1 MADSILTMENIS
13 KSYTGRMV
21 LNKADFYLQQGEKV
35 GIIGINGTGKST
47 LLRLISGIEEPD
59 NGSIV
64 IAKNTI
70 IRFLPQDLDYPEGT
84 TVIDAVTS
92 ADRFVSSVSTS
103 GKIISRISDVTA
115 DDKSIKDDEYWT
127 RLSDAKSMLTRL
139 GIYNF
144 DQPVSELSGGQ
155 RKCLAIVSVLLYPS
169 EILVMDEPTNH
180 LDQETS
186 QWLEDQLKSHRG
198 ALVLVTHDRY
208 FLDSVTSRI
217 IEIDKGNIYS
227 YDTNYSGYIE
237 LKMQREEQ
245 MISSEAKRQNILR
258 KELAWIRRG
267 ARARSTK
274 QKAHIQRYE
283 ALRDQEAPIFDQKVQ
298 LESISSRMGKTT
310 VELEHICKSYGNTV
324 LINDFSYN
332 FLKTDRVGFVG
343 ANGAGKTTLLK
354 MIMGMIQPDFGRI
367 TIGQTIRIGYFSQE
381 LETEEKDSIAYM
393 DPQTTVINYI
403 KDIAEYVNTNDGRIS
418 ASRMLERFLFTPEM
432 QYSRIEKLSGGERR
446 RLNLLRVL
454 MQAPNVLLLDE
465 PTNDLDIATLSI
477 LEDYLDTFAGIVI
490 TVSHDRYFLDRVVSR
505 IFAFEGNG
513 KIVQYEGGWTE
524 YSQKRPKPERNFG
537 STSYSA
543 VDVSGIEADHAA
555 ASKISATA
563 IGSGSDSDAS
573 NMKGSERSR
582 NHKLKF
588 SFNEKREYETIEADI
603 ALLEDKIASLEK
615 EIAANSSDF
624 VKLQKLSAQKDE
636 TEAALLEKMERWEY
650 LEELAQAIDAQQ
662 SR

>member
-21 LNKADFYLQQGEKV
+21 LNKANFYLQQGEKV

-59 NGSIV
+59 DGNIT

-70 IRFLPQDLDYPEGT
+70 IRFLPQDLEYPEGT
-84 TVIDAVTS
+84 TVIDAVID

-103 GKIISRISDVTA
+103 GKNISRVQAASAEDR
-115 DDKSIKDDEYWT
+115 SIKDDEYWT
-127 RLSDAKSMLTRL
+127 RLSDAKSMLTKL

-144 DQPVSELSGGQ
+144 DQPVNELSGGQ
-155 RKCLAIVSVLLYPS
+155 RKCLSIVSVLLYPS

-186 QWLEDQLKSHRG
+186 QLLEEQLKSHRG

-208 FLDSVTSRI
+208 FLDSVTNRI

-227 YDTNYSGYIE
+227 YDSNYSGYLE

-310 VELEHICKSYGNTV
+310 VELEHISKSYGSTT

-354 MIMGMIQPDFGRI
+354 MIMGMVQPDSGTI

-393 DPQTTVINYI
+393 NPQTTVINYI

-465 PTNDLDIATLSI
+465 PTNDLDIATLNI

-513 KIVQYEGGWTE
+513 KVVQYEGGWTE
-524 YSQKRPKPERNFG
+524 YSQKRSN
-537 STSYSA
+537 
-543 VDVSGIEADHAA
+543 
-555 ASKISATA
+555 TA
-563 IGSGSDSDAS
+563 IRNNDNTPVISSDTVEVKAQ
-573 NMKGSERSR
+573 NRSR
-582 NHKLKF
+582 SHKLKF

-603 ALLEDKIASLEK
+603 AALEDKIRSLEK
-615 EIAANSSDF
+615 DIAANSSDF
-624 VKLQKLSAQKDE
+624 VKLQKLSAQKEE
-636 TEAALLEKMERWEY
+636 TESLLLEKMERWEY
-650 LEELAQAIDAQQ
+650 LEELAQAIETQQ
-662 SR
+662 I

>member
-21 LNKADFYLQQGEKV
+21 LNKANFYLQQGEKV

-59 NGSIV
+59 DGSIT

-70 IRFLPQDLDYPEGT
+70 IRFLPQDLEYPAGT
-84 TVIDAVTS
+84 TVIDAVID
-92 ADRFVSSVSTS
+92 ADRFVSSVSVS
-103 GKIISRISDVTA
+103 GKSISRVQTA
-115 DDKSIKDDEYWT
+115 SAADSSVKDDEYWT
-127 RLSDAKSMLTRL
+127 RLSDAKSMLTKL

-144 DQPVSELSGGQ
+144 DQPVGELSGGQ

-186 QWLEDQLKSHRG
+186 QWLEEQLKSHRG

-208 FLDSVTSRI
+208 FLDSVTNRI

-227 YDTNYSGYIE
+227 YDSNYSGYLE

-245 MISSEAKRQNILR
+245 MISSGAKRQNILR

-310 VELEHICKSYGNTV
+310 VELEHISKSYGSTT

-354 MIMGMIQPDFGRI
+354 MIMGMVQPDSGTI

-381 LETEEKDSIAYM
+381 LETEEKNSIAYM

-465 PTNDLDIATLSI
+465 PTNDLDIATLNI

-513 KIVQYEGGWTE
+513 KVVQYEGGWTE
-524 YSQKRPKPERNFG
+524 YSQKRPNIASRNNDN
-537 STSYSA
+537 TP
-543 VDVSGIEADHAA
+543 VIP
-555 ASKISATA
+555 
-563 IGSGSDSDAS
+563 SDAAETKAQ
-573 NMKGSERSR
+573 NRSR
-582 NHKLKF
+582 SHKLKF

-603 ALLEDKIASLEK
+603 AELEDKIAALEK
-615 EIAANSSDF
+615 DIVANSSDF
-624 VKLQKLSAQKDE
+624 VKLQKLSAQKEE
-636 TEAALLEKMERWEY
+636 TEALLLGKMERWEY
-650 LEELAQAIDAQQ
+650 LEELAQAIEEQ
-662 SR
+662 

>member
-21 LNKADFYLQQGEKV
+21 LNKANFYLQQGEKV

-59 NGSIV
+59 DGSIT

-70 IRFLPQDLDYPEGT
+70 IRFLPQDLEYPECT
-84 TVIDAVTS
+84 TVIDAVIN

-103 GKIISRISDVTA
+103 GKNISRVQAASAEDR
-115 DDKSIKDDEYWT
+115 SIKDDEYWT

-155 RKCLAIVSVLLYPS
+155 RKCLSIVSVLLYPS

-208 FLDSVTSRI
+208 FLDSVTNRI

-227 YDTNYSGYIE
+227 YDSNYSGYLE

-310 VELEHICKSYGNTV
+310 VELEHISKSYGSTT

-354 MIMGMIQPDFGRI
+354 MIMGMIQPDSGTI

-465 PTNDLDIATLSI
+465 PTNDLDIATLNI

-524 YSQKRPKPERNFG
+524 YSQKRPNIAV
-537 STSYSA
+537 STSDNAPAIPS
-543 VDVSGIEADHAA
+543 D
-555 ASKISATA
+555 TA
-563 IGSGSDSDAS
+563 ETKAQ
-573 NMKGSERSR
+573 NRSR
-582 NHKLKF
+582 AHKLKF

-603 ALLEDKIASLEK
+603 AALEDKISSLEK
-615 EIAANSSDF
+615 DIAANSSDF
-624 VKLQKLSAQKDE
+624 VKLQKLSTQKEE
-636 TEAALLEKMERWEY
+636 TEALLLEKMERWEY
-650 LEELAQAIDAQQ
+650 LEELAQAIEAQ
-662 SR
+662 

>member
-21 LNKADFYLQQGEKV
+21 LNKANFYLQQGEKV

-59 NGSIV
+59 DGSIT

-70 IRFLPQDLDYPEGT
+70 IRFLPQDLEYPEGT
-84 TVIDAVTS
+84 TVINAVIN

-103 GKIISRISDVTA
+103 GKSISRISDNSAA
-115 DDKSIKDDEYWT
+115 DRSVEDDEYWT

-144 DQPVSELSGGQ
+144 DQPVNELSGGQ

-186 QWLEDQLKSHRG
+186 QWLEEQLQSHRG

-208 FLDSVTSRI
+208 FLDSVTNRI

-227 YDTNYSGYIE
+227 YDSNYSGYLE

-245 MISSEAKRQNILR
+245 MISTEAKRQNILR

-310 VELEHICKSYGNTV
+310 VELEHISKSYGSTT

-332 FLKTDRVGFVG
+332 FLKTDRVGFIG

-354 MIMGMIQPDFGRI
+354 MIMGMVQPDSGTI
-367 TIGQTIRIGYFSQE
+367 TVGQTIRIGYFSQE

-465 PTNDLDIATLSI
+465 PTNDLDIATLNI

-524 YSQKRPKPERNFG
+524 YSQKRPN
-537 STSYSA
+537 
-543 VDVSGIEADHAA
+543 A
-555 ASKISATA
+555 ASRNNDNAPVIP
-563 IGSGSDSDAS
+563 SDAAETKAP
-573 NMKGSERSR
+573 NRSKS
-582 NHKLKF
+582 HKLKF

-603 ALLEDKIASLEK
+603 DALEDKISSLEK
-615 EIAANSSDF
+615 DIAANSSDF
-624 VKLQKLSAQKDE
+624 VKLQKLSVQKEE
-636 TEAALLEKMERWEY
+636 TEALLLEKMERWEY
-650 LEELAQAIDAQQ
+650 LEELAQAIKEQ
-662 SR
+662 

>member
-21 LNKADFYLQQGEKV
+21 LNKANFYLQQGEKV

-59 NGSIV
+59 DGSIT

-70 IRFLPQDLDYPEGT
+70 IRFLPQDLEYPAGT
-84 TVIDAVTS
+84 TVIDAVID
-92 ADRFVSSVSTS
+92 ADRFVSSVSVS
-103 GKIISRISDVTA
+103 GKSISRVQTA
-115 DDKSIKDDEYWT
+115 SAADSSVKDDEYWT
-127 RLSDAKSMLTRL
+127 RLSDAKSMLTKL

-144 DQPVSELSGGQ
+144 DQPVGELSGGQ

-186 QWLEDQLKSHRG
+186 QWLEEQLKSHRG

-208 FLDSVTSRI
+208 FLDSVTNRI

-227 YDTNYSGYIE
+227 YDSNYSGYLE

-283 ALRDQEAPIFDQKVQ
+283 ALRNQEAPIFDQKVQ

-310 VELEHICKSYGNTV
+310 VELEHISKSYGSTT

-332 FLKTDRVGFVG
+332 FLKTDRIGFVG

-354 MIMGMIQPDFGRI
+354 MIMGMVQPDSGTI

-381 LETEEKDSIAYM
+381 LETEEKNSIAYM

-465 PTNDLDIATLSI
+465 PTNDLDIATLNI

-513 KIVQYEGGWTE
+513 KVVQYEGGWTE
-524 YSQKRPKPERNFG
+524 YSQKRPNIASRNNDN
-537 STSYSA
+537 TP
-543 VDVSGIEADHAA
+543 VSP
-555 ASKISATA
+555 
-563 IGSGSDSDAS
+563 SDAAETKAQ
-573 NMKGSERSR
+573 NRSR
-582 NHKLKF
+582 SHKLKF

-603 ALLEDKIASLEK
+603 AELEDKIAALEK
-615 EIAANSSDF
+615 DIVANSSDF
-624 VKLQKLSAQKDE
+624 VKLQKLSAQKEE
-636 TEAALLEKMERWEY
+636 TEALLLGKMERWEY
-650 LEELAQAIDAQQ
+650 LEELAQAIEEQ
-662 SR
+662 

>member
-21 LNKADFYLQQGEKV
+21 LNKANFYLQHGEKV

-59 NGSIV
+59 DGSIT

-70 IRFLPQDLDYPEGT
+70 IRFLPQDLEYPAGT
-84 TVIDAVTS
+84 TVIDAVID
-92 ADRFVSSVSTS
+92 ADRFVSSVSVS
-103 GKIISRISDVTA
+103 GKSISRVQTA
-115 DDKSIKDDEYWT
+115 SAADSSVKDDAYWT
-127 RLSDAKSMLTRL
+127 RLSDAKSMLTKL

-144 DQPVSELSGGQ
+144 DQPVNELSGGQ

-186 QWLEDQLKSHRG
+186 QWLEEQLKSHRG

-208 FLDSVTSRI
+208 FLDSVTNRI

-227 YDTNYSGYIE
+227 YDSNYSGYLE

-245 MISSEAKRQNILR
+245 MISSEAKRQDILR

-310 VELEHICKSYGNTV
+310 VELEHISKSYGSTT

-354 MIMGMIQPDFGRI
+354 MIMGMVQPDSGTI

-393 DPQTTVINYI
+393 NPQTTVINYI

-465 PTNDLDIATLSI
+465 PTNDLDIATLNI

-513 KIVQYEGGWTE
+513 KVVQYEGGWTE
-524 YSQKRPKPERNFG
+524 YSQKRSN
-537 STSYSA
+537 
-543 VDVSGIEADHAA
+543 
-555 ASKISATA
+555 TA
-563 IGSGSDSDAS
+563 IRNNDNTPVISSDTVEVKAQ
-573 NMKGSERSR
+573 NRSR
-582 NHKLKF
+582 SHKLKF

-603 ALLEDKIASLEK
+603 AALEDKIRSLEK
-615 EIAANSSDF
+615 DIAANSSDF
-624 VKLQKLSAQKDE
+624 VKLQKLSAQKEE
-636 TEAALLEKMERWEY
+636 TESLLLEKMERWEY
-650 LEELAQAIDAQQ
+650 LEELAQAIETQQ
-662 SR
+662 I

>member
-21 LNKADFYLQQGEKV
+21 LNKANFYLQQGEKV

-59 NGSIV
+59 DGSIT

-70 IRFLPQDLDYPEGT
+70 IRFLPQDLEYPAGT
-84 TVIDAVTS
+84 TVIDAVID
-92 ADRFVSSVSTS
+92 ADRFVSSVSVS
-103 GKIISRISDVTA
+103 GKSISRVQTA
-115 DDKSIKDDEYWT
+115 SAADSSVKDDEYWT
-127 RLSDAKSMLTRL
+127 RLSDAKSMLTKL

-144 DQPVSELSGGQ
+144 DQPVGELSGGQ

-186 QWLEDQLKSHRG
+186 QWLEEQLKSHRG

-208 FLDSVTSRI
+208 FLDSVTNRI

-227 YDTNYSGYIE
+227 YDSNYSGYLE

-310 VELEHICKSYGNTV
+310 VELEHISKSYGSTT

-332 FLKTDRVGFVG
+332 FLKTDRIGFVG

-354 MIMGMIQPDFGRI
+354 MIMGMVQPDSGTI

-381 LETEEKDSIAYM
+381 LETEEKNSIAYM

-465 PTNDLDIATLSI
+465 PTNDLDIATLNI

-513 KIVQYEGGWTE
+513 KVVQYEGGWTE
-524 YSQKRPKPERNFG
+524 YSQKRPNIASRNNDN
-537 STSYSA
+537 TP
-543 VDVSGIEADHAA
+543 VIP
-555 ASKISATA
+555 
-563 IGSGSDSDAS
+563 SDAAETKAQ
-573 NMKGSERSR
+573 NRSR
-582 NHKLKF
+582 SHKLKF

-603 ALLEDKIASLEK
+603 AELEDKIAALEK
-615 EIAANSSDF
+615 DIVANSSDF
-624 VKLQKLSAQKDE
+624 VKLQKLSAQKEE
-636 TEAALLEKMERWEY
+636 TEALLLGKMERWEY
-650 LEELAQAIDAQQ
+650 LEELAQAIEEQ
-662 SR
+662 

>member
-21 LNKADFYLQQGEKV
+21 LNKANFYLQQGEKV

-59 NGSIV
+59 DGSIT

-70 IRFLPQDLDYPEGT
+70 IRFLPQDLEYPAGT
-84 TVIDAVTS
+84 TVIDAVID
-92 ADRFVSSVSTS
+92 ADRFVSSVSVS
-103 GKIISRISDVTA
+103 GKSISRVQTA
-115 DDKSIKDDEYWT
+115 SAADSSVKDDEYWT
-127 RLSDAKSMLTRL
+127 RLSDAKSMLTKL

-144 DQPVSELSGGQ
+144 DQPVGELSGGQ

-186 QWLEDQLKSHRG
+186 QWLEEQLKSHRG

-208 FLDSVTSRI
+208 FLDSVTNRI

-227 YDTNYSGYIE
+227 YDSNYSGYLE

-310 VELEHICKSYGNTV
+310 VELEHISKSYGSTT

-354 MIMGMIQPDFGRI
+354 MIMGMVQPDSGTI

-381 LETEEKDSIAYM
+381 LETEEKNSIAYM

-403 KDIAEYVNTNDGRIS
+403 KDIAEYVNTNDGHIS

-465 PTNDLDIATLSI
+465 PTNDLDIATLNI

-513 KIVQYEGGWTE
+513 KVVQYEGGWTE
-524 YSQKRPKPERNFG
+524 YSQKRPNIASRNNDN
-537 STSYSA
+537 TP
-543 VDVSGIEADHAA
+543 VIP
-555 ASKISATA
+555 
-563 IGSGSDSDAS
+563 SDAAETKAQ
-573 NMKGSERSR
+573 NRSR
-582 NHKLKF
+582 SHKLKF

-603 ALLEDKIASLEK
+603 AELEDKIAALEK
-615 EIAANSSDF
+615 DIVANSSDF
-624 VKLQKLSAQKDE
+624 VKLQKLSAQKEE
-636 TEAALLEKMERWEY
+636 TEALLLGKMERWEY
-650 LEELAQAIDAQQ
+650 LEELAQAIEEQ
-662 SR
+662 

>member
-21 LNKADFYLQQGEKV
+21 LNKANFYLQQGEKV

-47 LLRLISGIEEPD
+47 LLRMIAGVEEPD
-59 NGSIV
+59 DGSIIV
-64 IAKNTI
+64 SKNTV

-84 TVIDAVTS
+84 TVIDAVTDS
-92 ADRFVSSVSTS
+92 DRFMSSVSTS
-103 GKIISRISDVTA
+103 GMNISKVTSVSAQKDASETDV
-115 DDKSIKDDEYWT
+115 DYWT
-127 RLSDAKSMLTRL
+127 RLSDAKSMLTKL

-186 QWLEDQLKSHRG
+186 QWLEDQLKAHRG

-227 YDTNYSGYIE
+227 YDANYSGYLE

-283 ALRDQEAPIFDQKVQ
+283 ALRDQDAPIFDQKVQ

-310 VELEHICKSYGNTV
+310 VELEHICKSYGGTA
-324 LINDFSYN
+324 LISDFSYN

-354 MIMGMIQPDFGRI
+354 IIMGMVQPDSGTV
-367 TIGQTIRIGYFSQE
+367 TIGQTIKIGYFSQE
-381 LETEEKDSIAYM
+381 LETEAQDSIAYM
-393 DPQTTVINYI
+393 NPMTTVIDYI
-403 KDIAEYVNTNDGRIS
+403 RDIAEYVNTNDGRIS

-465 PTNDLDIATLSI
+465 PTNDLDIATLNI

-513 KIVQYEGGWTE
+513 RITQYEGGWTE
-524 YSQKRPKPERNFG
+524 YSQKRPILERNVG
-537 STSYSA
+537 SLTSS
-543 VDVSGIEADHAA
+543 E
-555 ASKISATA
+555 TA
-563 IGSGSDSDAS
+563 
-573 NMKGSERSR
+573 NVKETERSR
-582 NHKLKF
+582 SHKLKF
-588 SFNEKREYETIEADI
+588 SFKEKREYETIEADI
-603 ALLEDKIASLEK
+603 AALEDQIAALDK
-615 EIAANSSDF
+615 DIAANASDF

-636 TEAALLEKMERWEY
+636 TESLLMEKMERWEY
-650 LEELAQAIDAQQ
+650 LEELAQAIEAQN
-662 SR
+662 

>member
-21 LNKADFYLQQGEKV
+21 LNKANFYLQQGEKV

-59 NGSIV
+59 DGSIT

-70 IRFLPQDLDYPEGT
+70 IRFLPQDLEYPAGT
-84 TVIDAVTS
+84 TVIDAVID
-92 ADRFVSSVSTS
+92 ADRFVSSVSVS
-103 GKIISRISDVTA
+103 GKSISRVQTA
-115 DDKSIKDDEYWT
+115 SAADSSVKDDEYWT
-127 RLSDAKSMLTRL
+127 RLSDAKSMLTKL

-144 DQPVSELSGGQ
+144 DQPVGELSGGQ

-186 QWLEDQLKSHRG
+186 QWLEEQLKSHRG

-208 FLDSVTSRI
+208 FLDSVTNRI

-227 YDTNYSGYIE
+227 YDSNYSGYLE

-310 VELEHICKSYGNTV
+310 VELEHISKSYGSTT

-354 MIMGMIQPDFGRI
+354 MIMGMVQPDSGTI

-381 LETEEKDSIAYM
+381 LETEEKNSIAYM

-465 PTNDLDIATLSI
+465 PTNDLDIATLNI

-513 KIVQYEGGWTE
+513 KVVQYEGGWTE
-524 YSQKRPKPERNFG
+524 YSQKRPNIASRNNDN
-537 STSYSA
+537 TP
-543 VDVSGIEADHAA
+543 VIP
-555 ASKISATA
+555 
-563 IGSGSDSDAS
+563 SDAAETKAQ
-573 NMKGSERSR
+573 NRSR
-582 NHKLKF
+582 SHKLKF

-603 ALLEDKIASLEK
+603 AELEDKIAALEK
-615 EIAANSSDF
+615 DIVANSSDF
-624 VKLQKLSAQKDE
+624 VKLQKLSAQKEE
-636 TEAALLEKMERWEY
+636 TEALLLGKMERWEY
-650 LEELAQAIDAQQ
+650 LEELAQAIEEQ
-662 SR
+662 